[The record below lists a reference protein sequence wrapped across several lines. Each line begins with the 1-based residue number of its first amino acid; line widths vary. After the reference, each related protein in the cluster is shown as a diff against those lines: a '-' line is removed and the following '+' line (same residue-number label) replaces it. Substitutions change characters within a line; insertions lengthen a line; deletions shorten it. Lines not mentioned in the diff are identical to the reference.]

1 MLIQI
6 LWQIKLEECV
16 ITSHTYL
23 YCSYSWGFL
32 ITPKSLRLSKQYIK
46 AKSVS
51 LHEFAIQCTY
61 VSSQIN
67 INSSLVR
74 TWAYT
79 LSHWRPEY
87 ISYLIFG
94 ADVSKS
100 GFLHTYPVLQQTH
113 ICHVNLMKYSMD
125 TTVSLKEWASL
136 WWSITFSVT
145 SACRWWLRHFLHCKR
160 DHFISSPFRT
170 KQSKW
175 NW

>member
-32 ITPKSLRLSKQYIK
+32 ITPKSLRLSNQYIK

-100 GFLHTYPVLQQTH
+100 GLLHTYPVLQQTH
-113 ICHVNLMKYSMD
+113 ICHVKPYEIQYGYNSFPKGMGFPMMVYCIHCDL
-125 TTVSLKEWASL
+125 SL
-136 WWSITFSVT
+136 
-145 SACRWWLRHFLHCKR
+145 
-160 DHFISSPFRT
+160 
-170 KQSKW
+170 
-175 NW
+175 